1 MKKIALAM
9 AFANL
14 FVGTSL
20 AFNPQPDPPGRFS
33 QLLPNT
39 QQFNSGGP
47 VMLNPQPLP
56 PGAKLM
62 INPQPL
68 PPKVGNGQ
76 AVQ

>member
-1 MKKIALAM
+1 M

-14 FVGTSL
+14 CVGSSL
-20 AFNPQPDPPGRFS
+20 AFNPQPDPPARFS
-33 QLLPNT
+33 QLLPNS
-39 QQFNSGGP
+39 QPFNAAGA

-68 PPKVGNGQ
+68 PPKVGNGPALQ
-76 AVQ
+76 